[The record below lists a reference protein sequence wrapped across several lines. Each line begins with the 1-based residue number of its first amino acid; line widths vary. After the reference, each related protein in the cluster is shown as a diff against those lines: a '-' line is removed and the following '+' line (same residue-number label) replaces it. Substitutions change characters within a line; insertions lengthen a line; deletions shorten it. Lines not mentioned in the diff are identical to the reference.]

1 MSNFDTMFGALSFL
15 FALVSLI
22 LSFSNGCEIDED
34 NIFNVIDY
42 GATSDGY
49 TDNSKAFLEAW
60 DAACSSLID
69 SPRVYVPPDGTF
81 LLNPVTFQG
90 PCNALRISFV
100 ISGVLVAPDS
110 PSLWDGMDASQWLGF
125 TDINGLRLDG
135 FGYIDG
141 QGQSWWDQ
149 SCKYHPELRH
159 CTKVAPTALK
169 FLGCKDSSVS
179 NLNFINSAQTH
190 ILVRGCNTFGIQN
203 VIIQSPGN
211 SPNTDGIHIQSSQ
224 QVIISDS
231 RISCGDDCISI
242 GDHISDIEINRI
254 ECGPGHGISI
264 GSLGKRGNYV
274 QVEKIH
280 VADAFLNGTSNGARI
295 KSWQVGRG
303 YVRDVTFENLRFNHV
318 KNPLIIDQNYCNIRG
333 KCKERETGVQIS
345 NVIYK
350 DIVGTSST
358 DIAINFNCSKSVACF
373 GISMESVYLSSAK
386 IGKQVTAYCNNA
398 YGEETDV
405 VPGPCLIA
413 E

>member
-1 MSNFDTMFGALSFL
+1 MFGALSFL

-22 LSFSNGCEIDED
+22 LSFSNGYEIDED
-34 NIFNVIDY
+34 IFNVIDY

-100 ISGVLVAPDS
+100 IHLACGMGWMQVNGYDLQISMDSVWMGSGTSTGRANPGGTS
-110 PSLWDGMDASQWLGF
+110 
-125 TDINGLRLDG
+125 
-135 FGYIDG
+135 
-141 QGQSWWDQ
+141 
-149 SCKYHPELRH
+149 H
-159 CTKVAPTALK
+159 ALK

-190 ILVRGCNTFGIQN
+190 ILVRGCKTFAIHN
-203 VIIQSPGN
+203 VLIQSPGN

-224 QVIISDS
+224 QVIISNS
-231 RISCGDDCISI
+231 TMSCGDDYISI
-242 GDHISDIEINRI
+242 GDHISDIEISRV

-295 KSWQVGRG
+295 KTWQVGRG
-303 YVRDVTFENLRFNHV
+303 YVRDIIFKNLRFNHV
-318 KNPLIIDQNYCNIRG
+318 KNPLIIDQNYCKIRG
-333 KCKERETGVQIS
+333 ACKERETGVQIS

-358 DIAINFNCSKSVACF
+358 DIAINLNCSKSVACF
-373 GISMESVYLSSAK
+373 VISMESVYLSSAK
-386 IGKQVTAYCNNA
+386 FGKKVTAYCSNA

-405 VPGPCLIA
+405 VPGPCLIT

>member
-1 MSNFDTMFGALSFL
+1 MFGALSFL

-49 TDNSKAFLEAW
+49 TDNSK
-60 DAACSSLID
+60 
-69 SPRVYVPPDGTF
+69 
-81 LLNPVTFQG
+81 
-90 PCNALRISFV
+90 

-125 TDINGLRLDG
+125 TDINGLSLDG

-159 CTKVAPTALK
+159 CTKVAPTDSRKYEIDIKYCMVCNLDNQALK
-169 FLGCKDSSVS
+169 FLGCKESSVS

-190 ILVRGCNTFGIQN
+190 ILVRGCKTFAIQN
-203 VIIQSPGN
+203 VIIRSPGN

-224 QVIISDS
+224 QVIISNS

-242 GDHISDIEINRI
+242 GDHISDIEISRV

-303 YVRDVTFENLRFNHV
+303 YVRDLTFENIRFNNV

-333 KCKERETGVQIS
+333 ACKERETGVQIS

-358 DIAINFNCSKSVACF
+358 DIAIDLNCSKSVACF
-373 GISMESVYLSSAK
+373 GISMESVYLSAAK
-386 IGKQVTAYCNNA
+386 IGKKRL
-398 YGEETDV
+398 GEIHIDGAGKQT
-405 VPGPCLIA
+405 
-413 E
+413 